1 MSISAFR
8 TQLAVVEERL
18 PTDPH
23 GAGMEAL
30 KIFEDLL
37 YELARAHGWRGKHGG
52 MNEYMDFLRKR
63 RVLREEIIA
72 QGRRYA
78 DIRNCL
84 AHRSGLLISP
94 ALAQEI
100 VEFVKQVCKE
110 QGNIAGDVMTR
121 NPRVAHP
128 NMPVED
134 ARNIMLKYNIGHLP
148 VLENGRYVGLLTGR
162 DLLAMLGT
170 QRDMRRL
177 RVADVMNADK
187 REVVRFAR
195 EETPLEDVLRMLEG
209 RYVQAVLITDTG
221 TPEGKMLGIITTS
234 DLLPHI

>member
-1 MSISAFR
+1 MSVSAFR
-8 TQLAVVEERL
+8 AQLAVVQEQL
-18 PTDPH
+18 SADPH

-37 YELARAHGWRGKHGG
+37 YELARAHGWRSKRGG

-63 RVLREEIIA
+63 RVLREDVIA

-78 DIRNCL
+78 DVRNCL

-100 VEFVKQVCKE
+100 VAFVKQVCKE
-110 QGNIAGDVMTR
+110 QGSTAGEVMTR

-128 NMPVED
+128 RMPVED

-148 VLENGRYVGLLTGR
+148 VVEDGRYVGLLTGR

-170 QRDMRRL
+170 QRDVHRL

-195 EETPLEDVLRMLEG
+195 EETPLEDVLQMLEE
-209 RYVQAVLITDTG
+209 RYVQAVLVTDTG
-221 TPEGKMLGIITTS
+221 KPDGTLLGIITTS
-234 DLLPHI
+234 DVLLHV